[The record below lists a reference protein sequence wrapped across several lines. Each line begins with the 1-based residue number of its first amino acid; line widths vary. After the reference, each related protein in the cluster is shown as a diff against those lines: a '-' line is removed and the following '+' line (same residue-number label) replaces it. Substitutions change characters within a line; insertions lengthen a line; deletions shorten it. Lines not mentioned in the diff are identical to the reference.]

1 MVGPAPRCA
10 SGSERGAEGWWW
22 AGGAP
27 GAGAGPPPPGHGR
40 GGPPRPAPERECAG
54 AGGGGGGGWG
64 PRGGPGG
71 AGGAPPRLELGRCAA
86 QEAAALSVFHWLVK
100 KSLTALHSSFP
111 EAYWARCWPSCFLKS
126 WLGKVWKA
134 QVTG

>member
-1 MVGPAPRCA
+1 MVG
-10 SGSERGAEGWWW
+10 
-22 AGGAP
+22 GGGRRAV
-27 GAGAGPPPPGHGR
+27 AGPPPRGRGRGAGR
-40 GGPPRPAPERECAG
+40 GGGAAG
-54 AGGGGGGGWG
+54 GRGSAAGRGGGGVGGGGGGGAGLAGPG
-64 PRGGPGG
+64 PR
-71 AGGAPPRLELGRCAA
+71 RLELGRCAA

>member
-1 MVGPAPRCA
+1 M
-10 SGSERGAEGWWW
+10 
-22 AGGAP
+22 
-27 GAGAGPPPPGHGR
+27 
-40 GGPPRPAPERECAG
+40 
-54 AGGGGGGGWG
+54 AGGGGGG
-64 PRGGPGG
+64 PRGGGPPRGGWGGGGG
-71 AGGAPPRLELGRCAA
+71 AGGARVGGGRGGAPGGGGGGGGVGGGGGARRAWAGHRRLELGRCAA